1 MMELTEN
8 LLKLLEITQ
17 NAAKNS
23 PFNLLDDLKKLN
35 IKTLN
40 INTKEFKYLETELE
54 KNIDKINDNFASSN
68 LFDDAGYFS
77 YYLEKIKINEHDY
90 LFKID
95 YIANSGFEDTIN
107 LRFKITENKIDK
119 IRNLEEETLK
129 LQKEVLADLTGI
141 ATNREI
147 RSFLL
152 SIAENI
158 NEITYITELLS
169 DFSEK
174 QVCTLDIGEKAP
186 DFFIDRPSWY
196 MHFKD
201 DCGSL
206 HTLSLKFENNVVTD
220 INYKVS

>member
-23 PFNLLDDLKKLN
+23 PFNLLDELKELN
-35 IKTLN
+35 IKTFN
-40 INTKEFKYLETELE
+40 INKEEFKYLATELE
-54 KNIDKINDNFASSN
+54 KNIDEINDNFSSSS
-68 LFDDAGYFS
+68 LFDDTGYFS
-77 YYLEKIKINEHDY
+77 HFLEKIKIDEHDY

-95 YIANSGFEDTIN
+95 CIAGSGFEDTIN

-119 IRNLEEETLK
+119 IRELEAETLA
-129 LQKEVLADLTGI
+129 LQKEVIADLTSI
-141 ATNREI
+141 AKNRDI
-147 RSFLL
+147 RSFLF
-152 SIAENI
+152 SISENI

-174 QVCTLDIGEKAP
+174 QICTLDLGLKAP

-196 MHFKD
+196 MHFED
-201 DCGSL
+201 DCGEL
-206 HTLSLKFENNVVTD
+206 HTLSIKFENNVVTD
-220 INYKVS
+220 INYRIS